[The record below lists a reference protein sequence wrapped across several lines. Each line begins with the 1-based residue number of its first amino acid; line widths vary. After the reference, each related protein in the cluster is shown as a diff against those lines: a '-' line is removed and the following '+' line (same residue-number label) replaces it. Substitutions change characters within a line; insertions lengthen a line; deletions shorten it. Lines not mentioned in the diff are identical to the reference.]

1 MCHKLFWKYLE
12 QGRQKTMIYI
22 AIKECRGCFLP
33 ESEKLLFR
41 RNWQGLRESLL
52 CFLAER
58 CHNALCNADI
68 LGLVWAKGG
77 FFQRVR
83 FIFQIYKSSQW
94 KYSKK
99 PTWAWNLDFSPIT
112 VYYYWREIQISNSG
126 YFFWNMFFLEI
137 WRF

>member
-1 MCHKLFWKYLE
+1 
-12 QGRQKTMIYI
+12 MIYI

-77 FFQRVR
+77 FFREYDS
-83 FIFQIYKSSQW
+83 FFKS
-94 KYSKK
+94 
-99 PTWAWNLDFSPIT
+99 TNLHNENIPKNQP
-112 VYYYWREIQISNSG
+112 E
-126 YFFWNMFFLEI
+126 LEI
-137 WRF
+137 